1 MFKKITG
8 SWFEF
13 THHNIPEGK
22 YLNPVCR
29 HFSKEQWKAKIGEM
43 AELGMKYLVLTCS
56 SLVYEDK
63 AESYFDTDIYP
74 APKDFACKDPMEAM
88 FEAADSYGMKIF
100 VAVGFYGVWTHTYEN
115 MKSPEVEKRAFKA
128 MRQMYDKYG
137 SHSSFYG
144 WYYPDEVCI
153 DGHFMEDFI
162 TYVNAYSAYSREID
176 PKLKT
181 LIAPYGTCILTA
193 DDEYVEQLK
202 RIDVDIIAYQD
213 EVGVRKA
220 VAGPDDTGKFFKSLR
235 EAHDKAGRS
244 ALWADM
250 ELFEFEGDVYRSAL
264 IPASIERLEKQIE
277 AIAPYVDEI
286 LTYEYIGIMNK
297 PGTIAY
303 AGHPDSVEYYRQYEK
318 LLKDKG
324 IR

>member
-1 MFKKITG
+1 MFKRITG

-29 HFSKEQWKAKIGEM
+29 HFSAEQWKAKIGEM
-43 AELGMKYLVLTCS
+43 ARLGMKYLVFTCS

-63 AESYFDTDIYP
+63 AEAYFDTDIYP
-74 APKDFACKDPMEAM
+74 APEDFACKDPMGAM
-88 FEAADSYGMKIF
+88 FEAADEYGMKIF
-100 VAVGFYGVWTHTYEN
+100 VSVGFYGVWTHTYDN
-115 MKSPEVEKRAFKA
+115 MVSDEVTNRAFKA

-137 SHSSFYG
+137 NHSSFYG
-144 WYYPDEVCI
+144 WYYPDESCI
-153 DGHFMEDFI
+153 NGHFDEDFI
-162 TYVNAYSAYSREID
+162 AYINKYSAYARTID
-176 PKLKT
+176 SSLKT
-181 LIAPYGTCILTA
+181 LIAPYGTCLLKA

-202 RIDVDIIAYQD
+202 RIDIDIIAYQD

-220 VAGPDDTGKFFKSLR
+220 VPGPDDTGKFYKALR
-235 EAHDKAGRS
+235 AAHDKAGRS

-250 ELFEFEGDVYRSAL
+250 ELFEFEGDVYHSAL
-264 IPASIERLEKQIE
+264 IPTSIERLEKQIE

-286 LTYEYIGIMNK
+286 LTYEYLGIMNE

-303 AGHPDSVEYYRQYEK
+303 VGHPGSIEYYRQYKK
-318 LLKDKG
+318 LCEAKG
-324 IR
+324 V

>member
-13 THHNIPEGK
+13 THHNIAEGK

-29 HFSKEQWKAKIGEM
+29 HFSDEQWKEKIGEM
-43 AELGMKYLVLTCS
+43 ARLGMKYLVLTCS
-56 SLVYEDK
+56 ALAYDDR
-63 AESYFDTDIYP
+63 AEAYFDTDIFP
-74 APKDFACKDPMEAM
+74 APTDFGCKQPMEVM
-88 FEAADSYGMKIF
+88 FSAADSYDMKIF
-100 VAVGFYGVWTHTYEN
+100 VATGFYGSWTHSYEN
-115 MKSPEVEKRAFKA
+115 MTSKEVEAKAFKA
-128 MRQMYDKYG
+128 MKQMYEKFG
-137 SHSSFYG
+137 HHSSFYG

-153 DGHFMEDFI
+153 NGHFIEEFI
-162 TYVNAYSAYSREID
+162 TYVNSYSAYSHELD

-202 RIDVDIIAYQD
+202 RIDVDFIAYQD

-220 VAGPDDTGKFFKSLR
+220 VAGPNDTGKFFRELR
-235 EAHDKAGRS
+235 AAHDKAGRS
-244 ALWADM
+244 ALWADI

-264 IPASIERLEKQIE
+264 IPAPIERLEQQIE

-286 LTYEYIGIMNK
+286 LTYEYLGIMNE

-303 AGHPDSVEYYRQYEK
+303 AGHPDSVEYHKQYKK
-318 LLKDKG
+318 LLETKG
-324 IR
+324 VI